1 LKNILLVTYSQTGQ
15 VSGIAEQLVAPLA
28 QAGQRVRVEY
38 LQPETPFPWPWR
50 LIDFIDVFPEC
61 VQLDAA
67 PNRPLTL
74 ADDEDFDLVIL
85 AYQVWYLSPALPMT
99 AFLKSAAA
107 RRLLAGKPVITL
119 VACRNMWLTAQ
130 ATLRRLIAA
139 AGGRLIDHLAF
150 VDRGPAL
157 ATFVTTPRWVL
168 TGRRDAFLGLPPA
181 GVAEAEVAAAARYG
195 RVLVNAL
202 AGDAE
207 RGNGPLLAGLGAA
220 VVDPRLI
227 ISERAGSR
235 AFAVWSRII
244 RACGKRGQWRRRP
257 ALLLFAVYL
266 VLMILTVVPLSL
278 LLQRLLA
285 PLLAPKLQRLKQEL
299 EQPSGSAGF
308 RLGQDVR

>member
-1 LKNILLVTYSQTGQ
+1 MKNVLLVTYSQTGQ
-15 VSGIAEQLVAPLA
+15 VSEIATRLVAPLIE
-28 QAGQRVRVEY
+28 AGHRVHTEC

-50 LIDFIDVFPEC
+50 FVDFIDVFPEC
-61 VQLDAA
+61 VQLDAP
-67 PNRPLTL
+67 PNRPLGI
-74 ADDEDFDLVIL
+74 AEHEEFDLVIL
-85 AYQVWYLSPALPMT
+85 AYQVWYLAPSLPMT
-99 AFLKSAAA
+99 AFLQSAAG
-107 RRLLAGKPVITL
+107 RRLIAGKPVITL

-130 ATLRRLIAA
+130 ATVRRLIAE

-150 VDRGPAL
+150 VDRAPAL
-157 ATFVTTPRWVL
+157 ATFITTPRWVL

-181 GVAEAEVAAAARYG
+181 GVDEAEVRSARRYG
-195 RVLVNAL
+195 EVLNGAL

-207 RGNGPLLAGLGAA
+207 RGSGPLLAGLGAA

-244 RACGKRGQWRRRP
+244 RACGRRGQWRRRP
-257 ALLLFAVYL
+257 ALLLFAIYL

-285 PLLAPKLQRLKQEL
+285 PLLAPRLQRLKQEL
-299 EQPSGSAGF
+299 ERPSGSAGW
-308 RLGQDVR
+308 RVSEDVR

>member
-15 VSGIAEQLVAPLA
+15 VSDIAAQLVAPLA
-28 QAGQRVRVEY
+28 QAGHRVHVEC
-38 LQPETPFPWPWR
+38 LQPATPFPWPWR
-50 LIDFIDVFPEC
+50 FIDFIDVFPEC

-67 PNRPLTL
+67 PNRPL
-74 ADDEDFDLVIL
+74 AIEESEEFDLVIL
-85 AYQVWYLSPALPMT
+85 AYQVWYLSPSLPMT
-99 AFLKSAAA
+99 AFLQSAEGQ
-107 RRLLAGKPVITL
+107 RLIAGKPVITL

-130 ATLRRLIAA
+130 STMRRLIAA

-150 VDRGPAL
+150 VDRAPAL
-157 ATFVTTPRWVL
+157 ATFITTPRWVL

-181 GVAEAEVAAAARYG
+181 GVAAAEVRAARRYG
-195 RVLVNAL
+195 EALDAAL
-202 AGDAE
+202 ARDAE
-207 RGNGPLLAGLGAA
+207 RGAGPLLAGLGAA

-257 ALLLFAVYL
+257 ALLLFTVYL
-266 VLMILTVVPLSL
+266 VLMILTVVPVSL

-285 PLLAPKLQRLKQEL
+285 PVLAPRLQRLKQEL

-308 RLGQDVR
+308 RLGEHVR